1 MNHYALLLVIMQ
13 LSQRVFRKKCN
24 ITKHSLCFIQA
35 WTINLCPPELLS
47 QHRGGTT
54 FQQPPKCIPPNSKG
68 TRLQT
73 QVRA

>member
-13 LSQRVFRKKCN
+13 FSQRVFRKKCD
-24 ITKHSLCFIQA
+24 ITKHFLCFIQA
-35 WTINLCPPELLS
+35 WTINLYPPEMLL
-47 QHRGGTT
+47 QHRGRTT
-54 FQQPPKCIPPNSKG
+54 FLQPPKYSPPNSKG